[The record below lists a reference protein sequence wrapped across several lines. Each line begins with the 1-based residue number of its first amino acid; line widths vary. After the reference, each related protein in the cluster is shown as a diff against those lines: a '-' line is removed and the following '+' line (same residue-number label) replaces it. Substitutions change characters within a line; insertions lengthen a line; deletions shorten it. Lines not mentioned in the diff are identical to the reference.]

1 MMILCSG
8 IICRTVVFQTHHRQ
22 VVKLRRF
29 FDKSVNSSA
38 DACQYILLRSVS
50 GDSVEGFNSAVSA
63 KEFIVRVSSLGN
75 TVGINKYAVTFF

>member
-1 MMILCSG
+1 MMLLCSG
-8 IICRTVVFQTHHRQ
+8 IICRTVVFQTEHRQ